1 MEASDAQ
8 VEQSGGPAPHDV
20 LGRLTHGSL
29 EVRGRLLDA
38 SNASLYCTVTWRDE
52 TSACIY
58 KPRIGERPLWD
69 FPTGTLSQRELAAY
83 LISEWLG
90 WGIVPPTVWRDGP
103 YGPGMV
109 QHWVDVD
116 ETVDLVELVRS
127 NRKSLRQMSV
137 FDVVIN
143 NADRKGGHLLPTP
156 SGRIY
161 GIDHGVTFSTE
172 GKLRTLLW
180 QWMGE
185 RIPKD
190 LLTALQNLSV
200 CLREPK
206 RRDEL
211 MEYLAGDEVDA
222 TISRIDTLLR
232 TRRHPEPSEDWPA
245 LPWPPF

>member
-8 VEQSGGPAPHDV
+8 VEQSGGPTPHDV
-20 LGRLTHGSL
+20 LERLTHGSL
-29 EVRGRLLDA
+29 EIRGRLLDA
-38 SNASLYCTVTWRDE
+38 SNASLYCTVTWQDE

-83 LISEWLG
+83 LISQWLG

-143 NADRKGGHLLPTP
+143 NADRKGGHLLPTA

-180 QWMGE
+180 QWTGE

-190 LLTALQNLSV
+190 LLTSLQDLSV
-200 CLREPK
+200 CLREPE
-206 RRDEL
+206 RRREL

-222 TISRIDTLLR
+222 TIARVDTLLR